1 MTISITSDEKENIHF
16 PREFGI
22 KPREKF
28 YVDKVDDSI
37 VIKKA
42 NEEMINT
49 KEIGNRIAE
58 ILKKNLKGVKWKEIE
73 KGREDKEREW

>member
-1 MTISITSDEKENIHF
+1 MPISITSDEKGNIHI

-22 KPREKF
+22 KPRERLLI
-28 YVDKVDDSI
+28 DKMEDTI

-73 KGREDKEREW
+73 KDREDKEREW